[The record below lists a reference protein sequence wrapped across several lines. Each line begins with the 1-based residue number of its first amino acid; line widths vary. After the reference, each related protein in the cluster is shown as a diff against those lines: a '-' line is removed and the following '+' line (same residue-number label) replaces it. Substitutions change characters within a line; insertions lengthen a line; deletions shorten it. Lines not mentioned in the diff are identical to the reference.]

1 MIMQPAIL
9 LKTLILALLLLVIQR
24 GNAHSAEDNLAED
37 KRLVCCLQPNPDTA
51 ELFKNAE
58 RYYKQFKP
66 KEAAAELEKVL
77 QLEPENFEALAK
89 LARAHIDI
97 GDMIP
102 QTASDGQEKR
112 MKEYKTAE
120 GYARKAIAANP
131 NSTWGYFYV
140 AASLGNV
147 AMLSSVGTQID
158 LAGEIRGAVEKAI
171 ALDPQNGFAYCV
183 YGIWHRKMAEIGKTK
198 RMFASL
204 VYGRAVPAGTL
215 EKSVEYLKKAVMLN
229 PTVIVSRLE
238 LAKSYVAME
247 NWPLAR
253 TILASIR
260 ELPIQFSDDASHKQK
275 AEVLLQEIKER

>member
-1 MIMQPAIL
+1 MIMRPTIF
-9 LKTLILALLLLVIQR
+9 LKTLILGLLFLVIQH
-24 GNAHSAEDNLAED
+24 GIVNSAEDSTED
-37 KRLVCCLQPNPDTA
+37 KKLVCCRPASPETA
-51 ELFKNAE
+51 QLIKNAE

-66 KEAAAELEKVL
+66 KEAAAELQKAL
-77 QLEPENFEALAK
+77 QLEPENFEVLAK
-89 LARAHIDI
+89 LSRAYIDI

-102 QTASDGQEKR
+102 QTGSDWQEKR
-112 MKEYKTAE
+112 MKEYRTAE
-120 GYARKAIAANP
+120 DYARKAIAVNP
-131 NSTWGYFYV
+131 SSTWGYFYV

-183 YGIWHRKMAEIGKTK
+183 YGIWQRKMAEIGKTK
-198 RMFASL
+198 RVFASL
-204 VYGRAVPAGTL
+204 VYGRTIPAGTL
-215 EKSVEYLKKAVMLN
+215 EKSVEYLKKAVTLN
-229 PTVIVSRLE
+229 PAVIVGRLE

-253 TILASIR
+253 TTLASIR
-260 ELPIQFSDDASHKQK
+260 ELPIQFSDDANHKQK